1 MLLGMSVKDV
11 IKKSILE
18 SDMYNQAI
26 SSSTILTIIVD
37 LAVALLM
44 GLLIYYIYKKFY
56 KGVVYSRNYAI
67 TLVGMTVLTCMVTLA
82 ISTNIVIS
90 LGMVGA
96 LSIVRY
102 RTAIKEPLDLM
113 YMFWAITTGITVGA
127 SMYIL
132 VAITAVIMIV
142 MILVFS
148 KDKSHLNSY
157 IVVVHYTDDE
167 TGDEIERLLYKMKYS
182 VRSKILRDGIIEAT
196 FQVTCKQDNLVFA
209 EKIRGIE
216 DVKDVTVLEFDGEYH
231 G

>member
-1 MLLGMSVKDV
+1 MSVQDV

-18 SDMYNQAI
+18 SEMYNQAI
-26 SSSTILTIIVD
+26 SLSTILTIVID
-37 LAVALLM
+37 LTVALLM
-44 GLLIYYIYKKFY
+44 GLLIYYIYKTFY
-56 KGVVYSRNYAI
+56 KGVVYSKNFAM

-113 YMFWAITTGITVGA
+113 YMFWAITTGITTGA

-132 VAITAVIMIV
+132 AVLATVIMIV
-142 MILVFS
+142 IILIFS
-148 KDKSHLNSY
+148 KNTGRRKAY
-157 IVVVHYTDDE
+157 IVVVNYDGDE
-167 TGDEIERLLYKMKYS
+167 TGDEIFRTLGKLKYS
-182 VRSKILRDGIIEAT
+182 VRSKILREDNVEMT
-196 FQVTCKQDNLVFA
+196 LQVNCKMDNLVFA
-209 EKIRGIE
+209 ERMRLLKG
-216 DVKDVTVLEFDGEYH
+216 VKDVALLEFNGEYH

>member
-1 MLLGMSVKDV
+1 MSVQDV

-18 SDMYNQAI
+18 SDMYNQVI
-26 SSSTILTIIVD
+26 SASTIINIVID
-37 LAVALLM
+37 LLVAVLM
-44 GLLIYYIYKKFY
+44 GIVIYQVYKKFY

-132 VAITAVIMIV
+132 AVLTAIIMIGL
-142 MILVFS
+142 IAGFS
-148 KDKSHLNSY
+148 KNIGNRHSY
-157 IVVVHYTDDE
+157 VVVIHYQGDE
-167 TGDEIERLLYKMKYS
+167 TGDEIFRILHATKYNI
-182 VRSKILRDGIIEAT
+182 RSKILRGAEIELTLVVKA
-196 FQVTCKQDNLVFA
+196 KNDNLVFA
-209 EKIRGIE
+209 EKIRSLE
-216 DVKDVTVLEFDGEYH
+216 QVKDVALLECNGEYH